1 MQKRWQVGI
10 ATFILLLSIV
20 FGVGASQMPSETGYA
35 GIGAAFVP
43 TMVTLFLAAVGAL
56 LMWQALSGGFRN
68 LTDSVAGL
76 VADHRGALW
85 VTGGI
90 LLMALLITKAGFVL
104 AATALFVCVARGFGS
119 KNTLRDVITGAALV
133 FPVFWLFTLV
143 LDVNLPRL
151 FNDWL

>member
-1 MQKRWQVGI
+1 MQRRWQVGI
-10 ATFILLLSIV
+10 ATFIFLLAVV
-20 FGVGASQMPSETGYA
+20 FGVGASIMPSETGYA

-43 TMVTLFLAAVGAL
+43 TVVTIFLAAVGAL
-56 LMWQALSGGFRN
+56 LLWQAFTGGFRN
-68 LTDSVAGL
+68 FTDSVASV
-76 VADHRGALW
+76 VADHHGALW
-85 VTGGI
+85 VTAGI

-104 AATALFVCVARGFGS
+104 AATTLFMSVARGFGS
-119 KNTLRDVITGAALV
+119 KNTLRDAVTGAALV

>member
-1 MQKRWQVGI
+1 MQKRWQVSI
-10 ATFILLLSIV
+10 ATFVLLLSVV

-43 TMVTLFLAAVGAL
+43 AVVTIFLAAVGGL
-56 LMWQALSGGFRN
+56 LMWQAFTGGFHN
-68 LTDSVAGL
+68 FTDSVAGL
-76 VADHRGALW
+76 VADNRGALW

-90 LLMALLITKAGFVL
+90 LLMALLITKAGFVV
-104 AATALFVCVARGFGS
+104 AATTLFVCVARGFGS
-119 KNTLRDVITGAALV
+119 KTALRDAITGAALV

>member
-10 ATFILLLSIV
+10 SSFILFLSIV

-35 GIGAAFVP
+35 GLGAAFVP
-43 TMVTLFLAAVGAL
+43 TVVTIFLAAVGAL
-56 LMWQALSGGFRN
+56 LMWQALTGGFRN
-68 LTDSVAGL
+68 FTDSVAGL
-76 VADHRGALW
+76 VADNRGALW

-119 KNTLRDVITGAALV
+119 KTTLRDAITGAALV

>member
-10 ATFILLLSIV
+10 AAFVLLLAVI
-20 FGVGASQMPSETGYA
+20 FGVGASQLPSETGYA

-43 TMVTLFLAAVGAL
+43 AVVAVFLAVVGAL
-56 LMWQALSGGFRN
+56 LLWQASTGGFRN
-68 LTDSVAGL
+68 FTDSVAGL
-76 VADHRGALW
+76 AADHRGALW

-90 LLMALLITKAGFVL
+90 LLMAALITRLGFVI

-119 KNTLRDVITGAALV
+119 KNALRDAITGAVLV

>member
-1 MQKRWQVGI
+1 MQKRWQISI
-10 ATFILLLSIV
+10 AGFVLLLAVV
-20 FGVGASQMPSETGYA
+20 FGVGASQLQSDPGYA

-43 TMVTLFLAAVGAL
+43 GVVSFFLGVVGAL

-68 LTDSVAGL
+68 FSDAVSEL
-76 VADHRGALW
+76 VADYRGALW
-85 VTGGI
+85 VTGGV
-90 LLMALLITKAGFVL
+90 LLMAALITKLGFVV

-119 KNTLRDVITGAALV
+119 KTALRDAVTGAVLV

-151 FNDWL
+151 INDWL

>member
-1 MQKRWQVGI
+1 MQKRWQVGV
-10 ATFILLLSIV
+10 ATFILLLAVV

-43 TMVTLFLAAVGAL
+43 TVVTVFLAAVGAL
-56 LMWQALSGGFRN
+56 LMWQAFTGGFRN
-68 LTDSVAGL
+68 FTESVAGL
-76 VADHRGALW
+76 IADHRGALW

-119 KNTLRDVITGAALV
+119 ETTLRDAITGAALV

-151 FNDWL
+151 FNDWI

>member
-10 ATFILLLSIV
+10 AIFILLLAV
-20 FGVGASQMPSETGYA
+20 VYGVGASQMPSETGYA

-43 TMVTLFLAAVGAL
+43 TVITFFLAAVGAL

-68 LTDSVAGL
+68 FTDSVAGL
-76 VADHRGALW
+76 AADNLGALW

-90 LLMALLITKAGFVL
+90 MLMALLITKAGFVV

-119 KNTLRDVITGAALV
+119 KTVLRDAITGAVLV